1 MIVDEKDRLR
11 LGNKIIMI
19 TILLNVL
26 LTIMKVGAG
35 YLGKS
40 TATIADGLHS
50 ASDII
55 TSVGVI
61 VGMLLASKPRD
72 EKHQYGHEKAE
83 SIAGFLLALVLT
95 FTGLKIGYESLTIMI
110 SGTFAVPELYTAAIA
125 AVSIAIKEYQFR
137 ITSAAAKK
145 LNSNAMM
152 GDAWHH
158 RSDALS
164 SVAALLGILGARMGY
179 VFLDPLAG
187 AIVSLIVVKI
197 GIQLLLAGIDELMD
211 GALDE
216 AQMNTVHSKLKDI
229 DGIGCITEIRG
240 RKHGSKAYVDV
251 KICVDPHIS
260 VYKGHNIGE
269 EVEALIKEN
278 IENVKDV
285 IVHVDPCTR
294 ELEVMSPCKT
304 CNK

>member
-1 MIVDEKDRLR
+1 MIIDERERLR
-11 LGNKIIMI
+11 LGNKIIMT
-19 TILLNVL
+19 TILLNVM
-26 LTIMKVGAG
+26 LTVLKVGGG

-55 TSVGVI
+55 TSVGVV

-83 SIAGFLLALVLT
+83 SIAGFLLAMVLT
-95 FTGLKIGYESLTIMI
+95 FTGLKIGYGSLTTMMR
-110 SGTFAVPELYTAAIA
+110 GTFVVPEVYTAFIA
-125 AVSIAIKEYQFR
+125 VVSIAIKEYQYR
-137 ITSAAAKK
+137 ITATAAKT

-164 SVAALLGILGARMGY
+164 SIAALLGIVGARMGY
-179 VFLDPLAG
+179 AFLDPLAG

-197 GIQLLLAGIDELMD
+197 GIQLLLTGIDELMD

-216 AQMNTVHSKLKDI
+216 TQMSTVHNKIKNI
-229 DGIGCITEIRG
+229 EGIGCITEMRG

-269 EVEALIKEN
+269 EVEELVKDN
-278 IENVKDV
+278 LENVKDV
-285 IVHVDPCTR
+285 IVHIDPCTR
-294 ELEVMSPCKT
+294 ELEVISPCKN